1 MNMEKNFSYG
11 RELKNLG
18 ISYLGSVAQSM
29 KMRLS
34 FENGTMTYCLYLAP
48 ANMSGHNV
56 CPKSEHCRAFCLN
69 GSGQNKCDELSRG
82 VEGSKINQSRIK
94 KTKLFYENR
103 ALFMN
108 LLIHEI
114 KRYKAKAE
122 KMGMGFSVRLN
133 GTSDLSPVLFKDP
146 ETGLNLL
153 ELFPDVQFYDYTK
166 VYNRIKLMAQYPNYD
181 LTFSYDGYNWDECL
195 EFLKNG
201 GKVAVVFFDEKMPKY
216 FGGYPVIDANGYD
229 MRYLDPKQ
237 SIMGLHY
244 HKTAND
250 YYFDEQDGKR
260 KFRVPETPFV
270 VKVND
275 ERCEWF

>member
-1 MNMEKNFSYG
+1 MEKNFSYG

-34 FENGTMTYCLYLAP
+34 YENGTMTYCLYLAP
-48 ANMSGHNV
+48 ANMSGYNV
-56 CPKSEHCRAFCLN
+56 CPKSEHCKAFCLN

-94 KTKLFYENR
+94 KTKLFYQNR
-103 ALFMN
+103 VLFMN

-122 KMGMGFSVRLN
+122 RLGMGFSVRLN

-146 ETGLNLL
+146 ESGLNLL

-181 LTFSYDGYNWDECL
+181 LTFSYDGFNADDCER
-195 EFLKNG
+195 FLQNG
-201 GKVAVVFFDEKMPKY
+201 GRVAVVFFDEKLPKY
-216 FGGYPVIDANGYD
+216 FKGYKVVNGNDFD
-229 MRYLDPKQ
+229 MRYLDPKGCVV
-237 SIMGLHY
+237 GLHY

-250 YYFDEQDGKR
+250 YYIDPNDGKR

-270 VKVND
+270 VKIND

>member
-1 MNMEKNFSYG
+1 MEKNFSYG

-34 FENGTMTYCLYLAP
+34 YENGTMTYCLYLAP
-48 ANMSGHNV
+48 ANMSGYNV
-56 CPKSEHCRAFCLN
+56 CPKSEHCKAFCLN

-94 KTKLFYENR
+94 KTKLFFQNR
-103 ALFMN
+103 VLFMN

-122 KMGMGFSVRLN
+122 RLGMGFSVRLN

-146 ETGLNLL
+146 ESGLNLL

-181 LTFSYDGYNWDECL
+181 LTFSYDGFNADDCER
-195 EFLKNG
+195 FLQNG
-201 GKVAVVFFDEKMPKY
+201 GRVAVVFFDEKLPKY
-216 FGGYPVIDANGYD
+216 FKGYKVVNGNDFD
-229 MRYLDPKQ
+229 MRYLDPKGCVV
-237 SIMGLHY
+237 GLHY

-250 YYFDEQDGKR
+250 YYIDPNDGKR

-270 VKVND
+270 VKIND

>member
-1 MNMEKNFSYG
+1 MEKNFSYG

-34 FENGTMTYCLYLAP
+34 YENGTMTYCLYLAP

-94 KTKLFYENR
+94 KTKLFYEDR

-146 ETGLNLL
+146 ESGLNLL

-181 LTFSYDGYNWDECL
+181 LTFSYDGFNADDCER
-195 EFLKNG
+195 FLQNG
-201 GKVAVVFFDEKMPKY
+201 GRVAVVFFDEKLPKY
-216 FGGYPVIDANGYD
+216 FKGYKVVNGNDFD
-229 MRYLDPKQ
+229 MRYLDPKGCVV
-237 SIMGLHY
+237 GLHY

-250 YYFDEQDGKR
+250 YYIDPNDGKR
-260 KFRVPETPFV
+260 KFRVPDTPFV
-270 VKVND
+270 VKIND